1 MRRITLALLRTISEL
16 IFIGVAGA
24 AVYVLID
31 LLAAG
36 LEGLPPY
43 IFDVAKAVV
52 IIGAGVAGVK
62 ALGDF
67 IIAALRPMIG
77 DRAYSVGN
85 TFKVLGYIAAITA
98 GFFKIGATSQIAL
111 LGGTV
116 AGIVLG
122 LALQPTL
129 GNLFAG
135 LLIIATNFVRVGDT
149 VRIIN
154 WQVPYQWAFSPP
166 YKYFSPDYIYPAFM
180 GKVVE
185 VNLFYT
191 VVVTDR
197 GDELK
202 IPNSIMLGGAVVD
215 ESASQW
221 SQQRVVNVRVELPLS
236 VVDLDRLEGDIRELL
251 SDLDVRGIYL
261 NEQSDKDYVIVL
273 IRLAVPKG
281 GDWRLVKSEALKR
294 LLKMRAELIR
304 ANEQRFLCLTKGVC
318 KQP

>member
-154 WQVPYQWAFSPP
+154 WQVPYQWAYSPP

-221 SQQRVVNVRVELPLS
+221 SQQRVV
-236 VVDLDRLEGDIRELL
+236 
-251 SDLDVRGIYL
+251 
-261 NEQSDKDYVIVL
+261 
-273 IRLAVPKG
+273 
-281 GDWRLVKSEALKR
+281 
-294 LLKMRAELIR
+294 
-304 ANEQRFLCLTKGVC
+304 
-318 KQP
+318 

>member
-1 MRRITLALLRTISEL
+1 MRRITLALLRTISEFIL
-16 IFIGVAGA
+16 IGVAGA

-31 LLAAG
+31 LLAVE
-36 LEGLPPY
+36 LKGLPPY

-62 ALGDF
+62 ALGYF
-67 IIAALRPMIG
+67 IIAALRPRIG

-98 GFFKIGATSQIAL
+98 GFFKIEATSQIAL

-135 LLIIATNFVRVGDT
+135 LLIIATNFVRVGDA
-149 VRIIN
+149 VRILN
-154 WQVPYQWAFSPP
+154 PQVPYQWASSPP
-166 YKYFSPDYIYPAFM
+166 YKYFSPDYIYPALV

-202 IPNSIMLGGAVVD
+202 IPNSIMLEGAIVD

-221 SQQRVVNVRVELPLS
+221 SQQRIVNVRVELPLS
-236 VVDLDRLEGDIRELL
+236 VVDLDRLEGDIRKLL

-273 IRLAVPKG
+273 IRLAVRKG
-281 GDWRLVKSEALKR
+281 NDWRLVKSEALKR
-294 LLKMRAELIR
+294 LLKMKAELIK
-304 ANEQRFLCLTKGVC
+304 ANEQRFLCFTKGVC